1 MMNMRSRISVVK
13 DGAIAR
19 QSPLQRFAAW
29 FHQDF
34 FVLFPDVASG
44 GQAYLNQL
52 DDAEREAVR
61 AELQQLLAQYPGKS
75 EAGLR
80 NAWLRLGAEAWPR
93 RVGTRA
99 LLESFLK

>member
-1 MMNMRSRISVVK
+1 MNDHSNSGCSQLR
-13 DGAIAR
+13 
-19 QSPLQRFAAW
+19 RFAAW

-34 FVLFPDVASG
+34 FLLFPDVASG
-44 GQAYLNQL
+44 GQAYLRQL

-61 AELQQLLAQYPGKS
+61 AELRQLLAQYPGKS

-99 LLESFLK
+99 LLESFLR